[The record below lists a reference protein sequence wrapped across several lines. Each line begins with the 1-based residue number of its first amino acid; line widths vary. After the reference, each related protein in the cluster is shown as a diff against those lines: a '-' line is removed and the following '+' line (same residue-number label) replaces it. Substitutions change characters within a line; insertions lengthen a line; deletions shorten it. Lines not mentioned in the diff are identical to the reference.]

1 MRGAR
6 RDSLTTAKGNR
17 VASTSRSTGIDLLRG
32 IAILTVLLLHFH
44 LTYRLDITPFDAPWL
59 SAAIR
64 AVARNG
70 NYGVT
75 MFFVVSGYLITRTSL
90 RRFGS
95 LGAVRPLA
103 FYRSRAARIAP
114 CLLLALAI
122 MLGLGALGLH
132 AFTDKPGTASM
143 ALAVLSVLTFW
154 HNVLMAKVG
163 YFNYAMNILW
173 SLSVE
178 EVFYLAFPLLCVVL
192 RRRRFIM
199 PLLGVLMLVG
209 PVWRGLHADD
219 EIVALYG
226 YLSCFDAIAIGCGV
240 ALLPARPVSAGAFA
254 RLAWGAALV
263 MAATW
268 LSGPIMRH
276 VVWGVSVIAL
286 GTGVL
291 LYGMANRAA
300 RAGAGA
306 SGIYGDEPGV
316 SNFIRFFGVRSYEL
330 YLFHIVVLGV
340 LRETLTRATIVAAWK
355 PVWLLLYVA
364 VAGVVAQ
371 LAFRQF
377 SEPLNAR
384 LRGARATLPKPAD

>member
-1 MRGAR
+1 M
-6 RDSLTTAKGNR
+6 
-17 VASTSRSTGIDLLRG
+17 ASTSRSTGIDLLRG
-32 IAILTVLLLHFH
+32 IAILSVLLLHFH
-44 LTYRLDITPFDAPWL
+44 LTYRLDVTPFDAPWL

-75 MFFVVSGYLITRTSL
+75 MFFVVSGYLITTTSL

-103 FYRSRAARIAP
+103 FYRTRAARIAP
-114 CLLLALAI
+114 CLLLVLAI
-122 MLGLGALGLH
+122 MVGLGALGLH
-132 AFTDKPGTASM
+132 SFTDMPGTASM

-192 RRRRFIM
+192 RRRRHVL
-199 PLLGVLMLVG
+199 PLLAVLMLVG
-209 PVWRGLHADD
+209 PAWRWLHADD

-240 ALLPARPVSAGAFA
+240 ALLPARPMSAGAFR
-254 RLAWGAALV
+254 RLAWVVALA

-268 LSGPIMRH
+268 LSGPIMRQ

-286 GTGVL
+286 GTGAL
-291 LYGMANRAA
+291 LYGMANRVENASA
-300 RAGAGA
+300 PG
-306 SGIYGDEPGV
+306 SGIYGDEHGGV

-340 LRETLTRATIVAAWK
+340 LRETLTRANIVAAWK
-355 PVWLLLYVA
+355 PVWLVLYVA
-364 VAGVVAQ
+364 VASVVAQ
-371 LAFRQF
+371 LVFRRF

-384 LRGARATLPKPAD
+384 LRGAHASLPKAGD

>member
-1 MRGAR
+1 M
-6 RDSLTTAKGNR
+6 
-17 VASTSRSTGIDLLRG
+17 ASTSRSTGIDLLRG

-44 LTYRLDITPFDAPWL
+44 LTYRLDVTPFDAPWL

-75 MFFVVSGYLITRTSL
+75 MFFVVSGYLITATAL

-103 FYRSRAARIAP
+103 FYRTRAARIAP

-122 MLGLGALGLH
+122 MTALGALGLH
-132 AFTDKPGTASM
+132 AFTNKPNTASM
-143 ALAVLSVLTFW
+143 PLAVLSVLTFW
-154 HNVLMAKVG
+154 HNVLMAKLG

-178 EVFYLAFPLLCVVL
+178 EVFYLAFPLLCVAL
-192 RRRRFIM
+192 RRRRFVL
-199 PLLGVLMLVG
+199 PLLGALMLAG
-209 PVWRGLHADD
+209 PAWRWLHADD

-240 ALLPARPVSAGAFA
+240 ALLPARALSARAFR
-254 RLAWGAALV
+254 RLAWGVALA

-268 LSGPIMRH
+268 LSGPIMRE

-286 GTGVL
+286 GTGAL
-291 LYGMANRAA
+291 LYGMANRTE
-300 RAGAGA
+300 RAGALA
-306 SGIYGDEPGV
+306 SGIYGGEHGGV

-340 LRETLTRATIVAAWK
+340 LRETLTRANIVAAWK

-364 VAGVVAQ
+364 VASVVAQ
-371 LAFRQF
+371 LVFRQF

-384 LRGARATLPKPAD
+384 LRGARGALPKQDD